1 MCNQDLVSNKAVDN
15 LVSSCDMLGKT
26 DLWQC
31 LQNIRDENNGDNT
44 CVYLLSCQKTTYNKV
59 KSLNNKSYNHVPESP
74 KTILPSDSIVT
85 FDFTCA
91 EKM

>member
-1 MCNQDLVSNKAVDN
+1 MTCWEKLIFDN
-15 LVSSCDMLGKT
+15 IYKILEMKT
-26 DLWQC
+26 TET
-31 LQNIRDENNGDNT
+31 IH
-44 CVYLLSCQKTTYNKV
+44 VYIYSSCQKTTYNKV